1 VGGSEK
7 INNGGIKMIKAVFFD
22 MNETLLNL
30 SVLKEHFDK
39 HFEDSYALK
48 YWFVK
53 LLHTSTVTGV
63 MNEYKNFGELAA
75 LVLESLFYENG
86 KTLTS
91 ETKNEIL
98 GSFRKMPPYSDVAD
112 ALKLLNQNNIRTVAV
127 SNSSLEMIKEQLTN
141 AGIIDLFHSYYSVDA
156 VQKYKPFKEIY
167 QYAAREENIPTDNV
181 VMVASHDWDLF
192 GAKNAGL
199 KTACI
204 ERKKEIFNPY
214 YFPADIYKTD
224 LVELVREIINIK

>member
-1 VGGSEK
+1 
-7 INNGGIKMIKAVFFD
+7 MIKAVFFD
-22 MNETLLNL
+22 MNETLLDL
-30 SVLKEHFDK
+30 SVLKENFDK

-63 MNEYKNFGELAA
+63 MDEYKNFGELAGV
-75 LVLESLFYENG
+75 VLENLFYENG
-86 KTLTS
+86 KTLTN
-91 ETKNEIL
+91 ETKTEIL

-112 ALKLLNQNNIRTVAV
+112 ALKLLNQNNIRTIAV

-141 AGIIDLFHSYYSVDA
+141 AGIIDLFHAYYSVDA

-167 QYAAREENIPTDNV
+167 QYAAREENIPTENV

-192 GAKNAGL
+192 GAKKAGL

-204 ERKKEIFNPY
+204 ERKKEIFNPC
-214 YFPADIYKTD
+214 YFPADLYKTD